1 MINRKFIKPELKPV
15 SDDDKIW
22 LWVIAGAILAI
33 IGIITVIGWA
43 IDLFHYLFN

>member
-1 MINRKFIKPELKPV
+1 MNRKFIKPELELVK
-15 SDDDKIW
+15 DNDRIW
-22 LWVIAGAILAI
+22 PYLAIVAILSI